1 MPETPRDPGAVRA
14 AASAFVVSSLAA
26 RAQSVAEIRRK
37 LASRDVPPQVADVV
51 IDDALALGYLDDAEL
66 AHQLARGYRAR
77 GYGRRRAAATL
88 RRRGLGPDTAA
99 PALRAEFANEGEA
112 ALALAALGRRPVGDP
127 RPTGEPWPSCCAGDS
142 GPRPRGPL
150 SACVRRP
157 TRTAPR
163 RIARVA

>member
-1 MPETPRDPGAVRA
+1 MPETPRDPGDARA
-14 AASAFVVSSLAA
+14 DASAFVVSSLAA

-37 LASRDVPPQVADVV
+37 LASRDVPPHVSDVV

-88 RRRGLGPDTAA
+88 RRRGLGPETAE
-99 PALRAEFANEGEA
+99 PALRAEFADEA

-127 RPTGEPWPSCCAGDS
+127 RAD
-142 GPRPRGPL
+142 RRAVAFL
-150 SACVRRP
+150 VRRGFGSSAAWAAVR
-157 TRTAPR
+157 TRSA
-163 RIARVA
+163 ADEDGA

>member
-1 MPETPRDPGAVRA
+1 MPETPPDPGAVRA

-77 GYGRRRAAATL
+77 GYGRRRVAATL
-88 RRRGLGPDTAA
+88 RRRGLGPETAE
-99 PALRAEFANEGEA
+99 PALRAEFADEDEA

-127 RPTGEPWPSCCAGDS
+127 RAD
-142 GPRPRGPL
+142 RRAVAFLLRRGFGS
-150 SACVRRP
+150 SAARAAVRMRS
-157 TRTAPR
+157 A
-163 RIARVA
+163 ADEDGA

>member
-1 MPETPRDPGAVRA
+1 MPETPRDPGDARA
-14 AASAFVVSSLAA
+14 DASAFVVSSLAA

-37 LASRDVPPQVADVV
+37 LASRDVPPQVSDEV

-88 RRRGLGPDTAA
+88 RRRGLGPETAE
-99 PALRAEFANEGEA
+99 PALRAEFADEDEA

-127 RPTGEPWPSCCAGDS
+127 RAD
-142 GPRPRGPL
+142 RRAVAFL
-150 SACVRRP
+150 VRRGFGSSAAWAAVR
-157 TRTAPR
+157 TRSA
-163 RIARVA
+163 ADEDGA

>member
-1 MPETPRDPGAVRA
+1 VPEIPREPGDARA
-14 AASAFVVSSLAA
+14 DASTFVVSSLAA

-77 GYGRRRAAATL
+77 GYGRHRAAATL
-88 RRRGLGPDTAA
+88 RRRGLGPETAE
-99 PALRAEFANEGEA
+99 PALHAEFAAEDEA

-127 RPTGEPWPSCCAGDS
+127 RAD
-142 GPRPRGPL
+142 RRAVAFL
-150 SACVRRP
+150 VRRGFGSSAAWAAV
-157 TRTAPR
+157 RKRSA
-163 RIARVA
+163 ADEDGA